1 MKSHIECK
9 KCCKCFKKETELE
22 SHRLR
27 MHASQTKS
35 EDGVCHTKTKTEIC
49 EDCGH
54 AASSRKSLM
63 IHKENNHIEDLWLVN
78 TKRDS
83 NMMNSETESLVTT
96 TLEPKQKK
104 SKINE

>member
-1 MKSHIECK
+1 MFETQEDKVSCTVCGKVFSKMATLNVHMKSHIECK
-9 KCCKCFKKETELE
+9 KCCKCFKKESELE

-63 IHKENNHIEDLWLVN
+63 IHKEN
-78 TKRDS
+78 
-83 NMMNSETESLVTT
+83 
-96 TLEPKQKK
+96 K
-104 SKINE
+104 SY